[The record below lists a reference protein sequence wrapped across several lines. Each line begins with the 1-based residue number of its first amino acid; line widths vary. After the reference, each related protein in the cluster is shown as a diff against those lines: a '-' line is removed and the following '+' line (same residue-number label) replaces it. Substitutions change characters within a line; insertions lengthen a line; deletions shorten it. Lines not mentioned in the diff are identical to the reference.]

1 MPKLYGYA
9 RVSTEE
15 QNTDRQIIALTS
27 FGVQREN
34 IFTEKQ
40 SGRDFERPRYKKLI
54 SKLRPNDALVV
65 SSVDRLGR
73 NYKEIIEQ
81 WRIITRE
88 KKADIIILDM
98 LKILD
103 TRSEYD
109 LIGNFI
115 CDMVLGIISFVAEK
129 ERENIRTRQKEGIV
143 AAKMRGV
150 KFGRHKIERPK
161 NCNKIYHQWKNK
173 EINSRQAAESLK
185 VSHTTFLNW
194 VKQIEGREIVKSYG
208 NKEINQ
214 NMGVKRMGKIY
225 GYMRVSTKEQN
236 EDRQRIALTEA
247 GVPLKNIFMDK
258 QSGKDFNRPAYKKLV
273 KKLKSG
279 DTLTIKSIDRL
290 GRNYKEILEEWRVI
304 TKEKGAS
311 VNILD
316 MPLLNSNQ
324 DKDLIGTVISDIV
337 LQLLSYVAETER
349 NFIRQRQAEGIAA
362 AKARGVKFGREK
374 KEKPPLFVSLR
385 EKWLKGEIS
394 AREAGRILNITHNTF
409 ISWARE

>member
-15 QNTDRQIIALTS
+15 QNTDRQIVALTS
-27 FGVQREN
+27 FGVEREN
-34 IFTEKQ
+34 IVIEKQ
-40 SGRDFERPRYKKLI
+40 SGKDFERPHYKKLI
-54 SKLRPNDALVV
+54 ASLRPKDALVV

-88 KKADIIILDM
+88 KKSDIIILDM

-109 LIGNFI
+109 LIGTFI
-115 CDMVLGIISFVAEK
+115 CDMVLGIISFVAEQ
-129 ERENIRTRQKEGIV
+129 ERENIRTRQSEGIT

-150 KFGRHKIERPK
+150 KFGRPKIVRPK
-161 NCNKIYHQWKNK
+161 NLSRVYRQWKNK

-194 VKQIEGREIVKSYG
+194 VKQIEGREIVRKSG
-208 NKEINQ
+208 NKEIN
-214 NMGVKRMGKIY
+214 NDIGVKRMGKIY

-279 DTLTIKSIDRL
+279 DTLIIKSIDRL

-316 MPLLNSNQ
+316 
-324 DKDLIGTVISDIV
+324 DCVII
-337 LQLLSYVAETER
+337 
-349 NFIRQRQAEGIAA
+349 
-362 AKARGVKFGREK
+362 
-374 KEKPPLFVSLR
+374 
-385 EKWLKGEIS
+385 
-394 AREAGRILNITHNTF
+394 
-409 ISWARE
+409 